1 MSLSI
6 THYSLII
13 RMDDGGMVSVTG
25 YKERDSARVLIVD
38 DDEAS
43 RLHLRAL
50 LHTRGYEILEAADG
64 PSALDVISR
73 EGADIV
79 LLDVRMP
86 GMDGIEVCWRIKHEL
101 GQFSLPIIF
110 VTGMDDRDAR
120 LSSKESGADE
130 FLTKPVDEMELLI
143 RVRNLLQIKA
153 YHELQE
159 HQREL
164 LEAEL
169 SETREQLLHAE
180 RLATLGTLAGGV
192 GHELKNL
199 VTVFHLNLSKLRLDM
214 DRGQP
219 TEAETVDSLSR
230 VEQHMETHAIQLLNS
245 ARPGP
250 DYTEPVDFRE
260 VVTGTM
266 SMLRLTGKTKYVEV
280 EIDLPPDPVIVR
292 VNRTRIEQI
301 LINLVTN
308 ATDALEEV
316 EGRARN
322 IRICVRH
329 DRQDK
334 RMRCT
339 VEDNGCGI
347 PEEHL
352 EKIMEPYFTTK
363 QPGRGTGL
371 GLPVISGIL
380 ESYKGTLVIESTLG
394 QGTTLTFDLP
404 LCDDMQAG
412 VRT

>member
-1 MSLSI
+1 MNDGA
-6 THYSLII
+6 II
-13 RMDDGGMVSVTG
+13 RVQGN
-25 YKERDSARVLIVD
+25 KKKASARVLIVD

-50 LHTRGYEILEAADG
+50 LLTRGYEVVEAADG
-64 PSALDVISR
+64 QSALDIIAK

-101 GQFSLPIIF
+101 GQFSLPIII
-110 VTGMDDRDAR
+110 VTGMDDRNAR
-120 LSSKESGADE
+120 LSGKESGADE

-143 RVRNLLQIKA
+143 RVRNLLQVKA

-159 HQREL
+159 RQREL

-169 SETREQLLHAE
+169 SEIRHQLLHAE

-199 VTVFHLNLSKLRLDM
+199 VTVFHLNMAKLRLDIES
-214 DRGQP
+214 DQP
-219 TEAETVDSLSR
+219 PDTETVDSLNR
-230 VEQHMETHAIQLLNS
+230 VEQHLETHATQLLTS

-250 DYTEPVDFRE
+250 DYTEPVDFRD

-266 SMLRLTGKTKYVEV
+266 TMLRLTGKTKYVEV
-280 EIDLPPDPVIVR
+280 EVDLPPDPVIVR

-308 ATDALEEV
+308 AADALEEA
-316 EGRARN
+316 EGRTRC

-329 DRQDK
+329 DPQNR
-334 RMRCT
+334 RMRCS

-347 PEEHL
+347 PDEQL

-363 QPGRGTGL
+363 KPGRGTGL
-371 GLPVISGIL
+371 GLPVVSGIL
-380 ESYKGTLVIESTLG
+380 ESYRGSLLIESTPG

-404 LCDDMQAG
+404 LCEKGQAG
-412 VRT
+412 AET